1 MNRLKQ
7 LWQEQRKIVL
17 LAGVILLLALI
28 SLAVNLNSIKRNVGA
43 GGSTATGLETLELT
57 QQELGRLIKE
67 HQAMQQPVSRIQNL
81 RSSCWQPENGNPAV
95 EIRRQVEA
103 AAQAAGIMLKSI
115 GTLQRAKLADGVDSF
130 EMTIN
135 GDAQLPEILKFLANL
150 KERGGGYRWKNMT
163 INPDNINAPNYLML
177 NGTIK
182 VIAVSEDTAKQL
194 WGAGQ

>member
-7 LWQEQRKIVL
+7 LWREQRRIVL
-17 LAGVILLLALI
+17 IAGAILLLALI

-43 GGSTATGLETLELT
+43 GGSAATELETLKLT
-57 QQELGRLIKE
+57 QTELRRLSKE
-67 HQAMQQPVSRIQNL
+67 YQMMQQPIARMQNMKP
-81 RSSCWQPENGNPAV
+81 SCWLPENGNPAI

-103 AAQAAGIMLKSI
+103 AAQTAGIMLKSI

-130 EMTIN
+130 EMTVN
-135 GDAQLPEILKFLANL
+135 GDAQLPEILKFLAEL
-150 KERGGGYRWKNMT
+150 KERGAYYRWKNMT

-182 VIAVSEDTAKQL
+182 VIAVSEDAAKQL
-194 WGAGQ
+194 WGDGQ